1 MTTKPIPRNANRGNY
16 NSSKQQ
22 QQPGSSNKRQQNKD
36 FSQHLASVLNKA
48 GLDSSIYA
56 DYILGIMQ
64 GGQVLSSVAA
74 SSAGGAKQKQND
86 VDANELSELKGIIA
100 DILRGA
106 SHQANEDAITR
117 FVDEIFNFGDETINR
132 KEQATFTNSKS
143 DKAKEQQPQ
152 SSSSNYSSPSPSAAN
167 NNEEKGATQPGD
179 EWITVGA
186 KNKNKR
192 RGRRKKGRQ
201 LGENNSFG
209 LQCRGW
215 WPITDEVMRKSSSNN
230 DSSMLENER
239 LKFYELTE
247 MVNQRRRERRE
258 AILRQQQLQQ
268 QQQPTNHA
276 SILHHPL
283 HHFQFRHYNN
293 TSNVEAAPIMF
304 QQQGPFTSF
313 GASEQDQ
320 QVVGSGSSMMKM
332 ALTPTPAVQRIGV
345 ERSRGE
351 MWFAQG
357 LLENGDAVNNNDNYS
372 YLNNDASNNSVLPPL
387 SPTQQPFNSIPNI
400 NDDSSINH
408 PETME
413 SSLDMLAS
421 MFSEYGYDLLKNL
434 YESHGRDMERTVA
447 VLLSLDDDK
456 TNNNNTNGDTN
467 NNKTATT
474 ASASS
479 SPSSK
484 FDSWDTIADIPSSQQ
499 DYNNGRSGSFHS
511 SPSSSSSYDHPKE
524 ESWEESSSTL
534 ESYYEDP
541 KNIVCKYFLK
551 GKCYRKDCW
560 YSHELGQVT
569 CKFWL
574 SGQCLKGETC
584 PFRHSYDPSHPYFR
598 EKLQRQQQQQNQ
610 ELNSSSSA
618 SLPASFS
625 SSSQPIAVARTAT
638 TTMSSSPSSVPFSPP
653 ATSHYQNAFSSP
665 SASSSSSPSQVDSF
679 FAAFSPGYFY
689 SPASSPPTSSPF
701 PSLSSSSTSSAS
713 SSTSGELLTL
723 AAKLKLEKLE
733 KEYEHS
739 GLERKVV
746 QDIYLSTGGS
756 YDKTTRIISELY
768 PSVQRKQ
775 LPVERAPQLSIRKP
789 SASPS
794 AEGSGAVPQDLK
806 WVSTGDTVKKRYL
819 LLREEAI
826 QHAKARNRFFHEA
839 TQAYLKGDKLA
850 AKNLSRKGLFSFF
863 LSFSCSPLL
872 ILSFLSSLSA
882 LLLIYLHFFVKQRT
896 RTPRTNETTQHGS
909 RRADLPRTQQAQR
922 TRPREHGRPSRPSRR
937 RGSVHT
943 RTFPGPKLPLP
954 LFLCFLLLP
963 FL

>member
-16 NSSKQQ
+16 NSSKQ
-22 QQPGSSNKRQQNKD
+22 PGRSNKRQQNKD

-132 KEQATFTNSKS
+132 KEQTSYTNSKS

-152 SSSSNYSSPSPSAAN
+152 SSSCNYSSPSPSAAS

-230 DSSMLENER
+230 DLSMLENER

-268 QQQPTNHA
+268 QQQQQPTNHA

-293 TSNVEAAPIMF
+293 TSNVEAASIMF
-304 QQQGPFTSF
+304 QQEQQGPFTSF

-332 ALTPTPAVQRIGV
+332 TLTPTPAVQRIGV

-372 YLNNDASNNSVLPPL
+372 YLNNDANNNSVLPPL
-387 SPTQQPFNSIPNI
+387 SPTQQPFSSILNI

-511 SPSSSSSYDHPKE
+511 SPSSSSSSYDHPKE
-524 ESWEESSSTL
+524 ESWEESSTL

-610 ELNSSSSA
+610 ELIPSSSA

-625 SSSQPIAVARTAT
+625 SSSSQPIAVSRTAT
-638 TTMSSSPSSVPFSPP
+638 TTLSSSPSSVPFSPP

-713 SSTSGELLTL
+713 SSTSGGELLTL

-775 LPVERAPQLSIRKP
+775 LPVERAPQLSIRK
-789 SASPS
+789 SSSSPS
-794 AEGSGAVPQDLK
+794 ADGSGAVPQDLK

-819 LLREEAI
+819 LLRY
-826 QHAKARNRFFHEA
+826 NF
-839 TQAYLKGDKLA
+839 QASLLYLFVCL
-850 AKNLSRKGLFSFF
+850 LVISYFSLFLIPFCSFF
-863 LSFSCSPLL
+863 LPFFFFLQGGSDSTRQSKEQVLSRGHTSLL
-872 ILSFLSSLSA
+872 
-882 LLLIYLHFFVKQRT
+882 
-896 RTPRTNETTQHGS
+896 E
-909 RRADLPRTQQAQR
+909 RR
-922 TRPREHGRPSRPSRR
+922 
-937 RGSVHT
+937 
-943 RTFPGPKLPLP
+943 
-954 LFLCFLLLP
+954 
-963 FL
+963 